1 MNPSENT
8 SSGESASKSSRP
20 LRLVDHP
27 WATPVLASVS
37 QVLVAALCA
46 VALAKGLLPGLL
58 AVCLGF
64 LATRGLARLTAERR
78 FPAAGAAAIV
88 ILAPLLA
95 LCVVLLNAKGVTL
108 SLMGQYREL
117 LQHLAKTVLDI
128 REKLPADMAKSL
140 PEGTAAI
147 QQWLAEHLRAQ
158 ASGIAVVGKDWLH
171 GTLLA
176 YVGLV
181 VGSLIAVR
189 GPNEGAGPLS
199 RALAQ
204 RAANFLDA
212 FRQIVAAQF
221 WIAAFNTVLTAL
233 FLLVALPIA
242 GIHLPY
248 VYALVALTFCAGMVP
263 IVGNLLCN
271 AVLAVVGVSVSPMVG
286 LSCLT
291 FLIAIHKTEYF
302 INARVVGSRTKTAAW
317 ELLTVMFAFEAL
329 FGVAG
334 LVAAPLYYAYLKKE
348 LKDAALI

>member
-1 MNPSENT
+1 M
-8 SSGESASKSSRP
+8 SA
-20 LRLVDHP
+20 
-27 WATPVLASVS
+27 VS
-37 QVLVAALCA
+37 QLLVAGLCA

-58 AVCLGF
+58 AICLGF
-64 LATRGLARLTAERR
+64 LVTRALLRTQGKRGL
-78 FPAAGAAAIV
+78 PGAAAATVVIV
-88 ILAPLLA
+88 TPLLA
-95 LCVVLLNAKGVTL
+95 LCLALLHAKGMTL
-108 SLMGQYREL
+108 SLLGQYKEL

-140 PEGTAAI
+140 PEGTVAV
-147 QQWLAEHLRAQ
+147 QQWLAEHLRGQ
-158 ASGIAVVGKDWLH
+158 AAGIASTGKDWLH

-181 VGSLIAVR
+181 VGSLVAVR
-189 GPNEGAGPLS
+189 QLPAQAGLLS
-199 RALAQ
+199 AAIAHRAT
-204 RAANFLDA
+204 NFLDS

-221 WIAAFNTVLTAL
+221 WIASFNTVLTGL
-233 FLLVALPIA
+233 FLLVALPLA
-242 GIHLPY
+242 DVHLPY
-248 VYALVALTFCAGMVP
+248 VYALVGLTFCAGMVP

-271 AVLAVVGVSVSPMVG
+271 AVVAVVGVSVSPMVG